1 MCNVVS
7 VTAKPLCKDD
17 FLQRIRKISD
27 SEVQYI
33 ILREKYLSEQEYY
46 SLAKEVLSVCDKEKL
61 IIHNFIGT
69 AESLGIKKIHLPF
82 SAFKELNGRRNF
94 DIVGTSVHSV
104 DDAAF
109 AQENGAD
116 YIFQTD
122 SDGQT
127 DPEEFEK
134 FWQIREGY
142 DAIFG
147 NRTSRGDGF
156 SRAVV
161 EKVLCAVLWTY
172 FHVSVPDANAPFRLM
187 KTDYVAGYLPLMPEN
202 YNLPNALMT
211 AFGAYFHRKI
221 RFIPISFKPRQGG
234 TNSINIRKIV
244 KIGRQALHDFC
255 EIQKAAAKKRG

>member
-82 SAFKELNGRRNF
+82 SAFKELNARRNF

-104 DDAAF
+104 DAAAF

-116 YIFQTD
+116 YITAGNIYETD
-122 SDGQT
+122 CKKGLKGKGVN
-127 DPEEFEK
+127 FL
-134 FWQIREGY
+134 R
-142 DAIFG
+142 
-147 NRTSRGDGF
+147 N
-156 SRAVV
+156 V
-161 EKVLCAVLWTY
+161 
-172 FHVSVPDANAPFRLM
+172 
-187 KTDYVAGYLPLMPEN
+187 
-202 YNLPNALMT
+202 
-211 AFGAYFHRKI
+211 
-221 RFIPISFKPRQGG
+221 
-234 TNSINIRKIV
+234 
-244 KIGRQALHDFC
+244 C
-255 EIQKAAAKKRG
+255 EIVDIPVYAIGGINADTAKELKSVNRKNFAGVCVMSLLMQSENINDEVMKIKRELG

>member
-104 DDAAF
+104 DDATF

-116 YIFQTD
+116 YITAGNIYETD
-122 SDGQT
+122 CKKGLKGKGVNFLRNVCESVDIPVYAIGGINADT
-127 DPEEFEK
+127 AGGFNAVTEK
-134 FWQIREGY
+134 NFAGVCVMSLLMQCENIDNE
-142 DAIFG
+142 
-147 NRTSRGDGF
+147 
-156 SRAVV
+156 
-161 EKVLCAVLWTY
+161 VLKLQ
-172 FHVSVPDANAPFRLM
+172 SKLR
-187 KTDYVAGYLPLMPEN
+187 
-202 YNLPNALMT
+202 
-211 AFGAYFHRKI
+211 
-221 RFIPISFKPRQGG
+221 
-234 TNSINIRKIV
+234 
-244 KIGRQALHDFC
+244 
-255 EIQKAAAKKRG
+255 

>member
-116 YIFQTD
+116 YITAGNIYETD
-122 SDGQT
+122 CKKGLKGKGVNFLRNVCESVDIPVYAIGGINADT
-127 DPEEFEK
+127 AGGFKAGTEK
-134 FWQIREGY
+134 NFAGVCVMSLLMQCENIDNE
-142 DAIFG
+142 
-147 NRTSRGDGF
+147 
-156 SRAVV
+156 
-161 EKVLCAVLWTY
+161 VLKLQ
-172 FHVSVPDANAPFRLM
+172 SKLR
-187 KTDYVAGYLPLMPEN
+187 
-202 YNLPNALMT
+202 
-211 AFGAYFHRKI
+211 
-221 RFIPISFKPRQGG
+221 
-234 TNSINIRKIV
+234 
-244 KIGRQALHDFC
+244 
-255 EIQKAAAKKRG
+255 

>member
-33 ILREKYLSEQEYY
+33 ILREKYLSEREYY

-116 YIFQTD
+116 YITAGNIYETD
-122 SDGQT
+122 CKKGLKGKGVNFLRNVCESVDIPVYAIGGINADT
-127 DPEEFEK
+127 AGGFNAVTEK
-134 FWQIREGY
+134 NFAGVCVMSLLMQCENIDNE
-142 DAIFG
+142 
-147 NRTSRGDGF
+147 
-156 SRAVV
+156 
-161 EKVLCAVLWTY
+161 VLKLQ
-172 FHVSVPDANAPFRLM
+172 SKLR
-187 KTDYVAGYLPLMPEN
+187 
-202 YNLPNALMT
+202 
-211 AFGAYFHRKI
+211 
-221 RFIPISFKPRQGG
+221 
-234 TNSINIRKIV
+234 
-244 KIGRQALHDFC
+244 
-255 EIQKAAAKKRG
+255 

>member
-17 FLQRIRKISD
+17 FLQKIQKISD
-27 SEVQYI
+27 SDTQYI

-116 YIFQTD
+116 YITAGNIYETD
-122 SDGQT
+122 CKKGLKGKGVNFLRNVCDSVNIPVYAIGGINDDTAKELKSVNRKNFAGVCVMSLLMQSENIN
-127 DPEEFEK
+127 DEVMK
-134 FWQIREGY
+134 IKRELG
-142 DAIFG
+142 
-147 NRTSRGDGF
+147 
-156 SRAVV
+156 
-161 EKVLCAVLWTY
+161 
-172 FHVSVPDANAPFRLM
+172 
-187 KTDYVAGYLPLMPEN
+187 
-202 YNLPNALMT
+202 
-211 AFGAYFHRKI
+211 
-221 RFIPISFKPRQGG
+221 
-234 TNSINIRKIV
+234 
-244 KIGRQALHDFC
+244 
-255 EIQKAAAKKRG
+255 

>member
-109 AQENGAD
+109 ARENGAD
-116 YIFQTD
+116 YITAGNIYETD
-122 SDGQT
+122 CKKGLKGKGVNFLRNVCDSVNIPVYAIGGINADTASGFKAVT
-127 DPEEFEK
+127 EK
-134 FWQIREGY
+134 NFAGVCVMSLLMQCENIDNE
-142 DAIFG
+142 
-147 NRTSRGDGF
+147 
-156 SRAVV
+156 
-161 EKVLCAVLWTY
+161 VLKLQ
-172 FHVSVPDANAPFRLM
+172 SKLR
-187 KTDYVAGYLPLMPEN
+187 
-202 YNLPNALMT
+202 
-211 AFGAYFHRKI
+211 
-221 RFIPISFKPRQGG
+221 
-234 TNSINIRKIV
+234 
-244 KIGRQALHDFC
+244 
-255 EIQKAAAKKRG
+255 

>member
-82 SAFKELNGRRNF
+82 SVFKELNDRRNF

-109 AQENGAD
+109 ARENGAD
-116 YIFQTD
+116 YITAGNIYETD
-122 SDGQT
+122 CKKGLKGKGVNFLRNVCDSVNIPVYAIGGINADT
-127 DPEEFEK
+127 AKELK
-134 FWQIREGY
+134 FLNRKNFAGVCVMSLLMQSENINDEVMKIKRELG
-142 DAIFG
+142 
-147 NRTSRGDGF
+147 
-156 SRAVV
+156 
-161 EKVLCAVLWTY
+161 
-172 FHVSVPDANAPFRLM
+172 
-187 KTDYVAGYLPLMPEN
+187 
-202 YNLPNALMT
+202 
-211 AFGAYFHRKI
+211 
-221 RFIPISFKPRQGG
+221 
-234 TNSINIRKIV
+234 
-244 KIGRQALHDFC
+244 
-255 EIQKAAAKKRG
+255 

>member
-17 FLQRIRKISD
+17 FLQKIQKISD
-27 SEVQYI
+27 SDTQYI

-69 AESLGIKKIHLPF
+69 AERIGIKKIHLPF

-116 YIFQTD
+116 YITAGNIYETD
-122 SDGQT
+122 CKKGLKGKGVNFLRNVCDSVNIPVYAIGGINADTAKELKSVNRKNFAGVCVMSLLMQSENIN
-127 DPEEFEK
+127 DEVMEIK
-134 FWQIREGY
+134 RELG
-142 DAIFG
+142 
-147 NRTSRGDGF
+147 
-156 SRAVV
+156 
-161 EKVLCAVLWTY
+161 
-172 FHVSVPDANAPFRLM
+172 
-187 KTDYVAGYLPLMPEN
+187 
-202 YNLPNALMT
+202 
-211 AFGAYFHRKI
+211 
-221 RFIPISFKPRQGG
+221 
-234 TNSINIRKIV
+234 
-244 KIGRQALHDFC
+244 
-255 EIQKAAAKKRG
+255 

>member
-82 SAFKELNGRRNF
+82 SAFKELNSRRNF

-109 AQENGAD
+109 AQENGAV
-116 YIFQTD
+116 YITAGNIYETD
-122 SDGQT
+122 CKKGLKGKGVNFLRNVCESVDI
-127 DPEEFEK
+127 PV
-134 FWQIREGY
+134 Y
-142 DAIFG
+142 AIG
-147 NRTSRGDGF
+147 GINADTAGGF
-156 SRAVV
+156 NAVTENNFAGV
-161 EKVLCAVLWTY
+161 CVMSLLMQCENIDNEVLKLQ
-172 FHVSVPDANAPFRLM
+172 SKLR
-187 KTDYVAGYLPLMPEN
+187 
-202 YNLPNALMT
+202 
-211 AFGAYFHRKI
+211 
-221 RFIPISFKPRQGG
+221 
-234 TNSINIRKIV
+234 
-244 KIGRQALHDFC
+244 
-255 EIQKAAAKKRG
+255 

>member
-82 SAFKELNGRRNF
+82 SAFKELNNRRNF

-116 YIFQTD
+116 YITAGNIYETD
-122 SDGQT
+122 CKKGLKGKGVNFLRNVCESVDIPVYAIGGINADT
-127 DPEEFEK
+127 ASGFKAVTEK
-134 FWQIREGY
+134 NFAGVCVMSLLMQCENIDNE
-142 DAIFG
+142 
-147 NRTSRGDGF
+147 
-156 SRAVV
+156 
-161 EKVLCAVLWTY
+161 VLKLQ
-172 FHVSVPDANAPFRLM
+172 SKLR
-187 KTDYVAGYLPLMPEN
+187 
-202 YNLPNALMT
+202 
-211 AFGAYFHRKI
+211 
-221 RFIPISFKPRQGG
+221 
-234 TNSINIRKIV
+234 
-244 KIGRQALHDFC
+244 
-255 EIQKAAAKKRG
+255 

>member
-109 AQENGAD
+109 ARENGAD
-116 YIFQTD
+116 YITAGNIYETD
-122 SDGQT
+122 CKKGLKGKGVNFLRNVCESVDIPVYAIGGINADT
-127 DPEEFEK
+127 AVGFKAVTEK
-134 FWQIREGY
+134 NFAGVCVMSLLMQCENIDNE
-142 DAIFG
+142 
-147 NRTSRGDGF
+147 
-156 SRAVV
+156 
-161 EKVLCAVLWTY
+161 VLKLQ
-172 FHVSVPDANAPFRLM
+172 SKLR
-187 KTDYVAGYLPLMPEN
+187 
-202 YNLPNALMT
+202 
-211 AFGAYFHRKI
+211 
-221 RFIPISFKPRQGG
+221 
-234 TNSINIRKIV
+234 
-244 KIGRQALHDFC
+244 
-255 EIQKAAAKKRG
+255 

>member
-109 AQENGAD
+109 ARENGAD
-116 YIFQTD
+116 YITAGNIYETD
-122 SDGQT
+122 CKKGLKGKGVNFLRNVCESVDIPVYAIGGINADT
-127 DPEEFEK
+127 ASGFKAVTEK
-134 FWQIREGY
+134 NFAGVCVMSLLMQCENIDNE
-142 DAIFG
+142 
-147 NRTSRGDGF
+147 
-156 SRAVV
+156 
-161 EKVLCAVLWTY
+161 VLKLQ
-172 FHVSVPDANAPFRLM
+172 SKLR
-187 KTDYVAGYLPLMPEN
+187 
-202 YNLPNALMT
+202 
-211 AFGAYFHRKI
+211 
-221 RFIPISFKPRQGG
+221 
-234 TNSINIRKIV
+234 
-244 KIGRQALHDFC
+244 
-255 EIQKAAAKKRG
+255 

>member
-33 ILREKYLSEQEYY
+33 ILREKYLSEREYY

-82 SAFKELNGRRNF
+82 SAFKELNGRQNF

-116 YIFQTD
+116 YITAGNIYETD
-122 SDGQT
+122 CKKGLKGKGVNFLRNVCESVDIPVYAIGGINADT
-127 DPEEFEK
+127 AGGFNAVTEK
-134 FWQIREGY
+134 NFAGVCVMSLLMQCENIDNE
-142 DAIFG
+142 
-147 NRTSRGDGF
+147 
-156 SRAVV
+156 
-161 EKVLCAVLWTY
+161 VLKLQ
-172 FHVSVPDANAPFRLM
+172 SKLR
-187 KTDYVAGYLPLMPEN
+187 
-202 YNLPNALMT
+202 
-211 AFGAYFHRKI
+211 
-221 RFIPISFKPRQGG
+221 
-234 TNSINIRKIV
+234 
-244 KIGRQALHDFC
+244 
-255 EIQKAAAKKRG
+255 

>member
-61 IIHNFIGT
+61 IIHNFIEI
-69 AESLGIKKIHLPF
+69 AVKLGVKKIHLPF

-109 AQENGAD
+109 ARENGAD
-116 YIFQTD
+116 YITAGNIYETD
-122 SDGQT
+122 CKKGLKGKGVNFLRNVCESVDIPVYAIGGINADTAKELKSVNSKNFAGVCVMSLLMQSENIN
-127 DPEEFEK
+127 DEVMK
-134 FWQIREGY
+134 IKRELG
-142 DAIFG
+142 
-147 NRTSRGDGF
+147 
-156 SRAVV
+156 
-161 EKVLCAVLWTY
+161 
-172 FHVSVPDANAPFRLM
+172 
-187 KTDYVAGYLPLMPEN
+187 
-202 YNLPNALMT
+202 
-211 AFGAYFHRKI
+211 
-221 RFIPISFKPRQGG
+221 
-234 TNSINIRKIV
+234 
-244 KIGRQALHDFC
+244 
-255 EIQKAAAKKRG
+255 

>member
-33 ILREKYLSEQEYY
+33 ILREKYLLEQEYY

-109 AQENGAD
+109 ARENGAD
-116 YIFQTD
+116 YITAGNIYETD
-122 SDGQT
+122 CKKGLKGKGVNFLRNVCESVDIPVYAIGGINADT
-127 DPEEFEK
+127 ASGFKAVTEK
-134 FWQIREGY
+134 NFAGVCVMSLLMQCENIDNE
-142 DAIFG
+142 
-147 NRTSRGDGF
+147 
-156 SRAVV
+156 
-161 EKVLCAVLWTY
+161 VLKLQ
-172 FHVSVPDANAPFRLM
+172 SKLR
-187 KTDYVAGYLPLMPEN
+187 
-202 YNLPNALMT
+202 
-211 AFGAYFHRKI
+211 
-221 RFIPISFKPRQGG
+221 
-234 TNSINIRKIV
+234 
-244 KIGRQALHDFC
+244 
-255 EIQKAAAKKRG
+255 

>member
-116 YIFQTD
+116 YITAGNIYETD
-122 SDGQT
+122 CKKGLKGKGVNFLRNVCESVDIPVYAIGGINADT
-127 DPEEFEK
+127 AGGFNAVTEK
-134 FWQIREGY
+134 NFAGVCVMSLLMQCENIDNE
-142 DAIFG
+142 
-147 NRTSRGDGF
+147 
-156 SRAVV
+156 
-161 EKVLCAVLWTY
+161 VLKLQ
-172 FHVSVPDANAPFRLM
+172 SKLR
-187 KTDYVAGYLPLMPEN
+187 
-202 YNLPNALMT
+202 
-211 AFGAYFHRKI
+211 
-221 RFIPISFKPRQGG
+221 
-234 TNSINIRKIV
+234 
-244 KIGRQALHDFC
+244 
-255 EIQKAAAKKRG
+255 

>member
-69 AESLGIKKIHLPF
+69 VESLGIKKIHLPF

-116 YIFQTD
+116 YITAGNIYETD
-122 SDGQT
+122 CKKGLKGKGVNFLRNVCESVDIPVYAIGGINADT
-127 DPEEFEK
+127 AGGFKAVTEK
-134 FWQIREGY
+134 NFAGVCVMSLLMQCENIDNE
-142 DAIFG
+142 
-147 NRTSRGDGF
+147 
-156 SRAVV
+156 
-161 EKVLCAVLWTY
+161 VLKLQ
-172 FHVSVPDANAPFRLM
+172 SKLR
-187 KTDYVAGYLPLMPEN
+187 
-202 YNLPNALMT
+202 
-211 AFGAYFHRKI
+211 
-221 RFIPISFKPRQGG
+221 
-234 TNSINIRKIV
+234 
-244 KIGRQALHDFC
+244 
-255 EIQKAAAKKRG
+255 

>member
-7 VTAKPLCKDD
+7 VTAKPLCKDV

-116 YIFQTD
+116 YITAGNIYETD
-122 SDGQT
+122 CKKGLKGKGVNFLRNVCESVDIPVYAIGGINADT
-127 DPEEFEK
+127 AGGFNAVTEK
-134 FWQIREGY
+134 NFAGVCVMSLLMQCENIDNE
-142 DAIFG
+142 
-147 NRTSRGDGF
+147 
-156 SRAVV
+156 
-161 EKVLCAVLWTY
+161 VLKLQ
-172 FHVSVPDANAPFRLM
+172 SKLR
-187 KTDYVAGYLPLMPEN
+187 
-202 YNLPNALMT
+202 
-211 AFGAYFHRKI
+211 
-221 RFIPISFKPRQGG
+221 
-234 TNSINIRKIV
+234 
-244 KIGRQALHDFC
+244 
-255 EIQKAAAKKRG
+255 

>member
-69 AESLGIKKIHLPF
+69 AESLGIKKIHLSF

-109 AQENGAD
+109 ARENGAD
-116 YIFQTD
+116 YITAGNIFETD
-122 SDGQT
+122 CKKGLKGKGVNFLRNVCDSVNIPVYAIGGINADTAKELKSVNRKNFAGVCVMSLLMQGENIN
-127 DPEEFEK
+127 DEVMK
-134 FWQIREGY
+134 IKRELG
-142 DAIFG
+142 
-147 NRTSRGDGF
+147 
-156 SRAVV
+156 
-161 EKVLCAVLWTY
+161 
-172 FHVSVPDANAPFRLM
+172 
-187 KTDYVAGYLPLMPEN
+187 
-202 YNLPNALMT
+202 
-211 AFGAYFHRKI
+211 
-221 RFIPISFKPRQGG
+221 
-234 TNSINIRKIV
+234 
-244 KIGRQALHDFC
+244 
-255 EIQKAAAKKRG
+255 

>member
-27 SEVQYI
+27 SKVQYI

-82 SAFKELNGRRNF
+82 SAFKELNSRRNF

-116 YIFQTD
+116 YITAGNIYETD
-122 SDGQT
+122 CKKGLKGKGVNFLRNVCESVDIPVYAIGGINADT
-127 DPEEFEK
+127 ASGFKAVTEK
-134 FWQIREGY
+134 NFAGVCVMSLLMQCENIDNE
-142 DAIFG
+142 
-147 NRTSRGDGF
+147 
-156 SRAVV
+156 
-161 EKVLCAVLWTY
+161 VLKLQ
-172 FHVSVPDANAPFRLM
+172 SKLR
-187 KTDYVAGYLPLMPEN
+187 
-202 YNLPNALMT
+202 
-211 AFGAYFHRKI
+211 
-221 RFIPISFKPRQGG
+221 
-234 TNSINIRKIV
+234 
-244 KIGRQALHDFC
+244 
-255 EIQKAAAKKRG
+255 

>member
-7 VTAKPLCKDD
+7 VTAKPLCKGD

-109 AQENGAD
+109 ARENGAD
-116 YIFQTD
+116 YITAGNIYETD
-122 SDGQT
+122 CKKGLKGKGVNFLRNVCESVDIPVYAIGGINADT
-127 DPEEFEK
+127 ASGFKAVTEK
-134 FWQIREGY
+134 NFAGVCVMSLLMQCENIDNE
-142 DAIFG
+142 
-147 NRTSRGDGF
+147 
-156 SRAVV
+156 
-161 EKVLCAVLWTY
+161 VLKLQ
-172 FHVSVPDANAPFRLM
+172 SKLR
-187 KTDYVAGYLPLMPEN
+187 
-202 YNLPNALMT
+202 
-211 AFGAYFHRKI
+211 
-221 RFIPISFKPRQGG
+221 
-234 TNSINIRKIV
+234 
-244 KIGRQALHDFC
+244 
-255 EIQKAAAKKRG
+255 

>member
-109 AQENGAD
+109 ARENGAD
-116 YIFQTD
+116 YITAGNIYETD
-122 SDGQT
+122 CKKGLKGKGVNFLRNVCESVDIPVYAIGGINADTAKELKSVNRKNFAGVCVMSLLMQ
-127 DPEEFEK
+127 
-134 FWQIREGY
+134 RENIN
-142 DAIFG
+142 DE
-147 NRTSRGDGF
+147 
-156 SRAVV
+156 V
-161 EKVLCAVLWTY
+161 
-172 FHVSVPDANAPFRLM
+172 M
-187 KTDYVAGYLPLMPEN
+187 K
-202 YNLPNALMT
+202 
-211 AFGAYFHRKI
+211 I
-221 RFIPISFKPRQGG
+221 
-234 TNSINIRKIV
+234 
-244 KIGRQALHDFC
+244 
-255 EIQKAAAKKRG
+255 KRELG

>member
-33 ILREKYLSEQEYY
+33 ILREKYLSEREYY
-46 SLAKEVLSVCDKEKL
+46 SLAKEVLSVCDREKL

-116 YIFQTD
+116 YITAGNIYETD
-122 SDGQT
+122 CKKGLKGKGVNFLRNVCESVDIPVYAIGGINADT
-127 DPEEFEK
+127 ASGFKAVTEK
-134 FWQIREGY
+134 NFAGLCVMSLLMQCENIDNE
-142 DAIFG
+142 
-147 NRTSRGDGF
+147 
-156 SRAVV
+156 
-161 EKVLCAVLWTY
+161 VLKLQ
-172 FHVSVPDANAPFRLM
+172 SKLR
-187 KTDYVAGYLPLMPEN
+187 
-202 YNLPNALMT
+202 
-211 AFGAYFHRKI
+211 
-221 RFIPISFKPRQGG
+221 
-234 TNSINIRKIV
+234 
-244 KIGRQALHDFC
+244 
-255 EIQKAAAKKRG
+255 

>member
-82 SAFKELNGRRNF
+82 SAFKELNDRRNF

-116 YIFQTD
+116 YITAGNIYETD
-122 SDGQT
+122 CKKGLKGKGVN
-127 DPEEFEK
+127 FL
-134 FWQIREGY
+134 R
-142 DAIFG
+142 
-147 NRTSRGDGF
+147 N
-156 SRAVV
+156 V
-161 EKVLCAVLWTY
+161 
-172 FHVSVPDANAPFRLM
+172 
-187 KTDYVAGYLPLMPEN
+187 
-202 YNLPNALMT
+202 
-211 AFGAYFHRKI
+211 
-221 RFIPISFKPRQGG
+221 
-234 TNSINIRKIV
+234 
-244 KIGRQALHDFC
+244 C
-255 EIQKAAAKKRG
+255 EIVDIPVYAIGGINADTAKELKSVNRKNFAGVCVMSLLMQSENINDEVMKIKRELG